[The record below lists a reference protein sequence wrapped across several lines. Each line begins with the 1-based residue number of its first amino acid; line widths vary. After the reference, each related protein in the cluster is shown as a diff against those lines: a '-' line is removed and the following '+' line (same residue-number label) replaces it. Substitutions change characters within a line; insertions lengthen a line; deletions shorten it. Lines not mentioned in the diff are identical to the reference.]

1 MYAPLKTVKRNRN
14 RRDDYGKS
22 ICVSIPFHK
31 LDREEKMD
39 EIVELEGWDSRSQ
52 MLLALV
58 DKRYKAVKGEEFG
71 SHVKPL
77 FHRGDN

>member
-1 MYAPLKTVKRNRN
+1 MYAPLKTIKRNRN

-58 DKRYKAVKGEEFG
+58 DKRYTAVKGGEFG
-71 SHVKPL
+71 SNVNT
-77 FHRGDN
+77 FIHRGDN

>member
-1 MYAPLKTVKRNRN
+1 MYAPPKTVKRNRT

-58 DKRYKAVKGEEFG
+58 DKRYKAVMGGQLE
-71 SHVKPL
+71 VMYCNNTY
-77 FHRGDN
+77 RGTN

>member
-1 MYAPLKTVKRNRN
+1 MYAPTTQIKRNRN

-31 LDREEKMD
+31 LDREEQMD
-39 EIVELEGWDSRSQ
+39 EIVELEGWDRRSQ

-58 DKRYKAVKGEEFG
+58 LLCTLTRVQLEWMEQVVQDLVDK
-71 SHVKPL
+71 
-77 FHRGDN
+77 

>member
-1 MYAPLKTVKRNRN
+1 MYAPTTKIKRNRG

-52 MLLALV
+52 MILALV
-58 DKRYKAVKGEEFG
+58 DKRYKAVMEGELR
-71 SHVKPL
+71 SYV
-77 FHRGDN
+77 